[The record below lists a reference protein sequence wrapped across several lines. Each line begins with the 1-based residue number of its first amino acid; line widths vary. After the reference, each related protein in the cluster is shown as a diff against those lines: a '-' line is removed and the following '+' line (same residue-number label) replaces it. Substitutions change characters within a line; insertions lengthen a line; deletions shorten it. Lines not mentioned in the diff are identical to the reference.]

1 MRNRL
6 GPLNRPSLGALA
18 AALALAGA
26 LAVPACGDDDEDG
39 ATTTSEAAETT
50 ETTAGDSQDNG
61 DSQDT
66 GDSASGEAPSEEFC
80 NALADFQG
88 AQDGA
93 QRNTA
98 LGEMKDAL
106 GDAGDE
112 LRDAIDQLETGD
124 LDPSDYAE
132 AAQAL
137 EDFGAGC

>member
-6 GPLNRPSLGALA
+6 RPLHRSALGALA
-18 AALALAGA
+18 AALALVGM
-26 LAVPACGDDDEDG
+26 AVLPACGDDDEDE
-39 ATTTSEAAETT
+39 ATTTTEAT
-50 ETTAGDSQDNG
+50 ETTDTTDGA
-61 DSQDT
+61 SQDT
-66 GDSASGEAPSEEFC
+66 GDSSSGDAAAASEEFC

-98 LGEMKDAL
+98 LAEMRDAL
-106 GDAGDE
+106 GDAGSE
-112 LRDAIDQLETGD
+112 LQDAIDQLETGD